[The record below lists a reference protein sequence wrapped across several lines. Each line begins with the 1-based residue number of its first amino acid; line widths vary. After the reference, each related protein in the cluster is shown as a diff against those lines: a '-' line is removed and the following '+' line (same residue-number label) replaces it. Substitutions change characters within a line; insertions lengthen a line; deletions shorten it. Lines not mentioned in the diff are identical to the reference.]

1 MRVRL
6 DKDWKGQVRAMPGMN
21 RELHSQATEVKRRAV
36 AIAPHGP
43 TGMYRRSITV
53 KSLGGGVPLVGR
65 LAEIAG
71 GTENPAR
78 YAVATTDFA
87 GHMVEWGSKNNPPYA
102 VLRRAARAA
111 GLKLREVPKP

>member
-1 MRVRL
+1 MRFDFDPVWQTKL
-6 DKDWKGQVRAMPGMN
+6 RAEPGLGP
-21 RELHSQATEVKRRAV
+21 ELHSRANDVKSRAV

-53 KSLGGGVPLVGR
+53 KKITAAPFVGR

-71 GTENPAR
+71 TNANPVT

-87 GHMVEWGSKNNPPYA
+87 GHMVEWGSANNPPYA
-102 VLRRAARAA
+102 VLRRATRAA
-111 GLKLREVPKP
+111 GLTLREAPKP